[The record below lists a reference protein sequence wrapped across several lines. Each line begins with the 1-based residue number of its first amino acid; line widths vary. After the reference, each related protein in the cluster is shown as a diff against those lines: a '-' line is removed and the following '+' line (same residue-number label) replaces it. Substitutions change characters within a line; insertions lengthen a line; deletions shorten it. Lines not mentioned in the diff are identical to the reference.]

1 MTPLLAR
8 NPIGLYK
15 ITKGCKRI
23 IDIAKYWKKEADA
36 LSLSPLR
43 KHGLLQ
49 KYTKEFRYNLTL
61 SFPVILGMLGHTF
74 VQFADNIMVGQLGT
88 AELAAV
94 SLGNSFVFIAMSFG
108 IGFSTAITPL
118 VAEADGAKNI
128 GDGKSAL
135 KHGLVLCT
143 LIGLFLFG
151 VILMGKPL
159 MYMMKQPDEVVA
171 LAMPYLDLVAFSL
184 IPLIIFQ
191 ALKQFSEGLSQ
202 TTYPMYAT
210 VIANVVNIT
219 LNYLLIFGSLGFPK
233 LGIVGAAVGT
243 LISRVVMVIFLWQL
257 IKRKKKFK
265 AYVTG
270 INFRKIERKVMRKIV
285 DLGFPSAL
293 QMFFEVA
300 IFTAAVWLSGV
311 LGKNAQAANQIA
323 LNLSSMTF
331 MVGMGLGVAAMVRVG
346 NQKGIGSFKDLRRI
360 ALSIF
365 LLTFLLEVV
374 FAISFIV
381 LKDWLPTIYLD
392 LGDMENLMDNTEV
405 VILAAQLLFVAAFFQ
420 ISDGVQVVVLGAL
433 RGLQDVKVP
442 TMITF
447 VAYWLIGFPISFYL
461 GIYTSYGSMGIW
473 IGLLAGLTASAIM
486 LYIRFNYLTQK
497 LIRTQ
502 DVSVLD
508 NG

>member
-1 MTPLLAR
+1 
-8 NPIGLYK
+8 
-15 ITKGCKRI
+15 
-23 IDIAKYWKKEADA
+23 
-36 LSLSPLR
+36 
-43 KHGLLQ
+43 
-49 KYTKEFRYNLTL
+49 
-61 SFPVILGMLGHTF
+61 MLGHTF

-118 VAEADGAKNI
+118 VAEADGAGNI
-128 GDGKSAL
+128 ANGKSAL

-143 LIGLFLFG
+143 LLGLSLFG
-151 VILMGKPL
+151 IILLGKPL
-159 MYMMKQPDEVVA
+159 MYMMKQPTEVVE

-184 IPLIIFQ
+184 VPLIIFQ

-210 VIANVVNIT
+210 VIANVVNIV
-219 LNYLLIFGSLGFPK
+219 LNYLLIFGSFGFPK
-233 LGIVGAAVGT
+233 LGIVGAAIGT
-243 LISRVVMVIFLWQL
+243 LVSRVVMVLFLWQL
-257 IKRKKKFK
+257 IKSKKKFK
-265 AYVTG
+265 PYVTA
-270 INFRKIERKVMRKIV
+270 INFRKIERTVMKKII

-293 QMFFEVA
+293 QMFFEVG
-300 IFTAAVWLSGV
+300 IFTAAVWISGV

-346 NQKGIGSFKDLRRI
+346 NQKGLGSFKELRRI
-360 ALSIF
+360 ALSLF
-365 LLTFLLEVV
+365 LLTFLLEIV
-374 FAISFIV
+374 FALSFIL

-392 LGDMENLMDNTEV
+392 VGDMANLQDNTEV
-405 VILAAQLLFVAAFFQ
+405 IILAAQLLFVAAFFQ

-433 RGLQDVKVP
+433 RGLQDVRIP

-461 GIYTSYGSMGIW
+461 GIYTSLGSRGIW

-486 LYIRFNYLTQK
+486 LYIRFNYLTKK
-497 LIRTQ
+497 LIRNQ
-502 DVSVLD
+502 EVSV
-508 NG
+508 